1 MIIRKQ
7 LDGDEKTDLGQ
18 QVTRYRR
25 TCPYRYH
32 YASQVHNRATENE
45 EITVI
50 LRVQISRSIRTF
62 MGVIYTE
69 PPTGYLCLNL
79 LNL

>member
-25 TCPYRYH
+25 TCPYRYL
-32 YASQVHNRATENE
+32 HNRATENE